1 MPQYNISPHHEGVQ
15 LIPLC
20 NNLFIIYFANLML
33 MLSEIDP
40 CLLATVNFSHKYI
53 SNTDISINK

>member
-15 LIPLC
+15 FF
-20 NNLFIIYFANLML
+20 NNLFIIYFASLML

-40 CLLATVNFSHKYI
+40 RLLATVNFSHKYI